1 MPLNIKYARKQN
13 KTSKVSLHENLK
25 QKYYMGDRRMDHF
38 SWYISFHN
46 DNSRIT
52 ESSATFYTNVSNS
65 EVMMSEIQLM
75 SQKMCET
82 KQL

>member
-1 MPLNIKYARKQN
+1 MPGS
-13 KTSKVSLHENLK
+13 KTKASKVSLPENLR
-25 QKYYMGDRRMDHF
+25 QNYYVGDTRIDNF
-38 SWYISFHN
+38 SWHISFHN
-46 DNSRIT
+46 DNSRIA

-65 EVMMSEIQLM
+65 EVTMTEIQLM